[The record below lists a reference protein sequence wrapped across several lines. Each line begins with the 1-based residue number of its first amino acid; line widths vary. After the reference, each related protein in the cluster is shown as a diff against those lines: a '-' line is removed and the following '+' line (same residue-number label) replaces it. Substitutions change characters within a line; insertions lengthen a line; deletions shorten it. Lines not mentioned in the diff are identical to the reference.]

1 MLSEFNKL
9 FVFKSLLTTPSNVLP
24 SHHKQTFLAIISVFT
39 EGEGDGIKSRLPFKT
54 FSTLLVF
61 TLKQSHTAYL
71 DQNNFSIQGLEISIL
86 VVLDSFN
93 FQVKSKMC
101 NLIEVILIR
110 YAV

>member
-1 MLSEFNKL
+1 M
-9 FVFKSLLTTPSNVLP
+9 
-24 SHHKQTFLAIISVFT
+24 AI
-39 EGEGDGIKSRLPFKT
+39 SRLLVWVPPPPQVTLQGVHVLQVSQIQSKGFASEIKKT
-54 FSTLLVF
+54 MARLKLV
-61 TLKQSHTAYL
+61 TIMRISQIQSKGLHTAYL